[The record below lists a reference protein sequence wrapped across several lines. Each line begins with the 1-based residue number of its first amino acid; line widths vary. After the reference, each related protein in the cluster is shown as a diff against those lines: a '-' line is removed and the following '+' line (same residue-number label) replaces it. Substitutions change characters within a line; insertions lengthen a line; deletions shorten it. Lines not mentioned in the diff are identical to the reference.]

1 MRQGVLFPF
10 NRIESRLRERK
21 QVAGS
26 HSRGAGESGL
36 IQQEASQKL
45 EDLARYLMSPQDVCQ
60 YSGGFDVLPPGEGG
74 GGLGTRQ
81 GEGVKSGAEGVWP
94 SGRSRVSSLQTSWDC
109 AAGGYRNDSRS
120 ARPWELSAPHPRSS
134 VCASGDRQP
143 VWVVTEGREEVDTG
157 LRCVSECSVTR
168 LRETGGGTCR
178 VPLCTSAS
186 EAKPPCACSVRTPCC
201 GVCCP
206 RLPRNDDFNDSFPHP
221 GGVTAARPRSS
232 QKHGLPDSGKRA
244 RTLPTWDHA
253 VPALSSLSSN
263 FCQFPCP

>member
-1 MRQGVLFPF
+1 M
-10 NRIESRLRERK
+10 
-21 QVAGS
+21 
-26 HSRGAGESGL
+26 
-36 IQQEASQKL
+36 
-45 EDLARYLMSPQDVCQ
+45 
-60 YSGGFDVLPPGEGG
+60 
-74 GGLGTRQ
+74 
-81 GEGVKSGAEGVWP
+81 
-94 SGRSRVSSLQTSWDC
+94 QTSWDC